1 MKKRILILA
10 TIALSAVSCTP
21 DCTGD
26 KSSYNSGY
34 THGEISSYGGYQ
46 SCSSYVD
53 AMSNEGIN
61 LDDNSCFCA
70 GFNDGKAGNEN
81 KYKKD

>member
-1 MKKRILILA
+1 MKKIIIPIIAFALI
-10 TIALSAVSCTP
+10 TTSCSP
-21 DCTGD
+21 DCTDD

-34 THGEISSYGGYQ
+34 THGKISSHGGSQ

-61 LDDNSCFCA
+61 LSGNSCFCA
-70 GFNDGKAGNEN
+70 GFSDGKSGNEN